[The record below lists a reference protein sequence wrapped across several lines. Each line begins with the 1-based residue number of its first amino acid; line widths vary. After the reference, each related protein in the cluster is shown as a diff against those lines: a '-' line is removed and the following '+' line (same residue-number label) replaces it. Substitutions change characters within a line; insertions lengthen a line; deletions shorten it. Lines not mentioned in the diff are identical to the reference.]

1 MTLRGRKIPLFAV
14 MGLISF
20 CTSCATIA
28 SAATE
33 GAPSIRNPRL
43 ADAVGQS
50 GAAIGRAAED
60 ITPEQEYYIGRAV
73 AATILTNYNI
83 YTENPALSAY
93 LNQIC
98 QAIVINSSQPELYNG
113 YHVAILDSPEI
124 NAFATSGGHIFVT
137 LGLLEC
143 VTSEDALA
151 AVIAH
156 EIAHIQLQHSIK
168 AIKTSRIT
176 NAVNVTGSSAVNLVT
191 EGTALAELTDVLHES
206 VGDIMATLVNN
217 GYSQSQEFDADGL
230 ALALLADAGYSP
242 SSLID
247 MLKALQENLPRHPG
261 GFNKTHPTPDKRITN
276 AEKSLEKYHVQDTR
290 TFRQA
295 RFKSVL

>member
-14 MGLISF
+14 MGLISL

-28 SAATE
+28 SAAGE
-33 GAPSIRNPRL
+33 GAQSIRNPRL
-43 ADAVGQS
+43 AGAVSQS

-60 ITPEQEYYIGRAV
+60 ISPEQEYYIGRAV
-73 AATILTNYNI
+73 AATILTNYKI

-113 YHVAILDSPEI
+113 YHVAILDSPEL

-176 NAVNVTGSSAVNLVT
+176 HAINVTGSSAVNLVT
-191 EGTALAELTDVLHES
+191 E
-206 VGDIMATLVNN
+206 
-217 GYSQSQEFDADGL
+217 
-230 ALALLADAGYSP
+230 
-242 SSLID
+242 
-247 MLKALQENLPRHPG
+247 
-261 GFNKTHPTPDKRITN
+261 
-276 AEKSLEKYHVQDTR
+276 
-290 TFRQA
+290 
-295 RFKSVL
+295 